1 MKTSSNLQGKAK
13 PQRTC
18 VACRQVKQKGEMV
31 RVVRTAEGK
40 VEIDIKGKI
49 EGRGAYL
56 CRERACWEKIVK
68 SNQLEHALKS
78 KIKQNDREQ
87 LGKAGLEMLKELHS
101 G

>member
-1 MKTSSNLQGKAK
+1 MKTTSSLPVKAK

-18 VACRQVKQKGEMV
+18 ITCRRVKPKGEML
-31 RVVRTAEGK
+31 RVVRTTEGK
-40 VEIDIKGKI
+40 IEIDVKGKM
-49 EGRGAYL
+49 EGRGAYI
-56 CRERACWEKIVK
+56 CRDRACWEKIIK
-68 SNQLEHALKS
+68 GNQLEHAFRN